1 MIPPYYQDRMGSEPQ
16 GAAAILSWQKGR
28 THKFWIPPVARIEWE
43 PPLKGRLFDKIEWE
57 PPLKGRLFD
66 KIEWEPPLNSG
77 FRLAPVARIEWEPPH
92 SILAFS
98 VFFITHRSFLV
109 LRGGPHS
116 ILSKRRPPE
125 NSEF

>member
-1 MIPPYYQDRMGSEPQ
+1 ML
-16 GAAAILSWQKGR
+16 LSRKCL
-28 THKFWIPPVARIEWE
+28 RIEWE

-98 VFFITHRSFLV
+98 VFFITHRSFSV

-116 ILSKRRPPE
+116 IFSKRRPPE
-125 NSEF
+125 NSEILRFFLAQEAILSGLAACLLNQAGNT